1 MATLTEDDV
10 LEQLDA
16 QDNLFSFMKTAHSI
30 LLQGIRQFLP
40 SLFVDNDEE
49 IVEYAVKPLLAQSGP
64 LDDIDKWLYADITHF
79 SQYWHYLNEQDETP
93 GFADDMTWDFISNV
107 NSITCNATLY
117 DALKAMKFA
126 DFAVWSE
133 ARFSGMVK
141 TALTLAVTTTLKELT
156 P

>member
-1 MATLTEDDV
+1 MAV
-10 LEQLDA
+10 RRYHA
-16 QDNLFSFMKTAHSI
+16 
-30 LLQGIRQFLP
+30 
-40 SLFVDNDEE
+40 
-49 IVEYAVKPLLAQSGP
+49 
-64 LDDIDKWLYADITHF
+64 F
-79 SQYWHYLNEQDETP
+79 SQYWHYLKEQDETL
-93 GFADDMTWDFISNV
+93 GFADDMTRDFISNV

-141 TALTLAVTTTLKELT
+141 MALTLAVTTTLKELT

>member
-10 LEQLDA
+10 LEQLNA

-64 LDDIDKWLYADITHF
+64 LDDIDVALYADITHF
-79 SQYWHYLNEQDETP
+79 SQFWHYLNEQDETP
-93 GFADDMTWDFISNV
+93 RFADDITWDFISNV
-107 NSITCNATLY
+107 NSITRNATLY

>member
-1 MATLTEDDV
+1 
-10 LEQLDA
+10 QY
-16 QDNLFSFMKTAHSI
+16 H
-30 LLQGIRQFLP
+30 
-40 SLFVDNDEE
+40 DEE
-49 IVEYAVKPLLAQSGP
+49 IERVHKPLLRMLAALQTVSP
-64 LDDIDKWLYADITHF
+64 
-79 SQYWHYLNEQDETP
+79 
-93 GFADDMTWDFISNV
+93 
-107 NSITCNATLY
+107 SITCNATLY

>member
-1 MATLTEDDV
+1 
-10 LEQLDA
+10 
-16 QDNLFSFMKTAHSI
+16 NLFSFMKTAHSI

-64 LDDIDKWLYADITHF
+64 LDDIDVALRLIYALGKMDKWLYADITHF
-79 SQYWHYLNEQDETP
+79 SQFWHYLNEQDETP
-93 GFADDMTWDFISNV
+93 GFADDITWDFISNV
-107 NSITCNATLY
+107 NSITRNATLY